1 MVVSAPSPGKCVQN
15 LEPIGV
21 RGGPNVRVSVNY
33 LESVVYRQNL
43 DSRVVNRWGALF
55 PVVPRLLFVVDGGGC
70 EVLALGAHLG
80 GVNRAGFA
88 VR

>member
-43 DSRVVNRWGALF
+43 DSRVVNEWGGHFFDGAPVTVCRRRRWL
-55 PVVPRLLFVVDGGGC
+55 
-70 EVLALGAHLG
+70 
-80 GVNRAGFA
+80 
-88 VR
+88 